1 MFVCLCFCVCV
12 FVCIC
17 AGEDDGPYKTMGV
30 TGLRLGCHQ
39 GDEGLLRSRV
49 SLFEDI
55 PQGSRS
61 FFFFFPLMSY
71 VYGLCVMFCV
81 SLFLDSSYQGF
92 VFTLISFV
100 YIATT
105 TSLNPDHS

>member
-1 MFVCLCFCVCV
+1 MDRTRRWVSQASVLDVIKAMKDCYAQGYLCLKIYRKVV
-12 FVCIC
+12 EV
-17 AGEDDGPYKTMGV
+17 
-30 TGLRLGCHQ
+30 
-39 GDEGLLRSRV
+39 
-49 SLFEDI
+49 
-55 PQGSRS
+55 